1 MIEEKFTK
9 PKQRIGILT
18 HNEIIHEPRHGSP
31 DDGFPIPL
39 QNEDV
44 RNAVLNRV
52 LGILFRVKHSQ
63 TEEEQGD
70 GDDKSDSEA
79 HSPDAVVELLPISC
93 QDDHHNDSGRDET
106 RVYGEAGRHGR

>member
-1 MIEEKFTK
+1 M
-9 PKQRIGILT
+9 GLT

-39 QNEDV
+39 QNEEV
-44 RNAVLNRV
+44 RNAVFHRV

-63 TEEEQGD
+63 TEQEQGD

-79 HSPDAVVELLPISC
+79 HSPDAVIELLPVSR
-93 QDDHHNDSGRDET
+93 QHDHHDDTGCNET
-106 RVYGEAGRHGR
+106 RVDGEAGRHGR